1 MNALIFGVNSQDGY
15 YLTNLLKSKGISCFG
30 VSRSEGEWINGNI
43 NDREFVNSIIKSIK
57 PELVIHIAAIS
68 NTKHNSLFENHEA
81 ISTGTLNL
89 LEAVKNHIPDSKIF
103 ITGSGVQF
111 VNNGKPIIETD
122 DFEANSPY
130 SLARIHSVYA
140 ARYYRK
146 LGLKVYVG
154 YLFHHESYLRKM
166 HHVSKKISETVARIR
181 EGSTEKLYIG
191 DPSVKKEWTFA
202 GDVAA
207 GIFTL
212 ISQNEVFE
220 ACIGSGVVN
229 SIQDWVEAC
238 FTHINV
244 DWKKH
249 LVVEDGYKAEYMTLI
264 SNPSII
270 KSLGWEAKTDIYSL
284 AYKMVNR
291 EL

>member
-15 YLTNLLKSKGISCFG
+15 YLTNLLKSKGIVCFG

-57 PELVIHIAAIS
+57 PELIIHIAAIS

-81 ISTGTLNL
+81 ISTGTLNI

-111 VNNGKPIIETD
+111 VNNGKPITETD

-166 HHVSKKISETVARIR
+166 HHVSKKISETVARIQ

-212 ISQNEVFE
+212 ISQNDVFE

-238 FTHINV
+238 FNHINV